1 MLFRN
6 WELGPEPTLGTG
18 EEDEIIQI
26 ETDAIPREISRT
38 NNDPKNEI
46 ETKGAIGGMPNIRK
60 SSSNQ
65 NDQED
70 LLNSEDESSDDE
82 TGIPLKEENEARKLR
97 EKDDVEELT
106 ERRSNDLKKRIEK
119 VAEIKVL
126 SNEIPNNIKEVCN
139 NALRGMDKA
148 FIAGVLRTPTGDARE
163 DSKEYAQKKTHKRRR
178 EAAFEA
184 LGHLNEAKKKIKILK
199 AEEYKK
205 MRLFLKSDDDTFV
218 LTKTTLTY
226 MNAVAVETMKEAR
239 ILYKSQE
246 NLGAIQRTSS
256 KTMQTDS
263 KVRFAKDPAK
273 DNTVPSAPFQEDL
286 TF

>member
-38 NNDPKNEI
+38 TNDPKNEI
-46 ETKGAIGGMPNIRK
+46 ETKGAIGGIPNIRK

-82 TGIPLKEENEARKLR
+82 TGNPLKEENEARKLR
-97 EKDDVEELT
+97 EKYDVEELT

-119 VAEIKVL
+119 VAEIKGL

-139 NALRGMDKA
+139 NAHRGMDKA
-148 FIAGVLRTPTGDARE
+148 FIAGVLTTPTGDA
-163 DSKEYAQKKTHKRRR
+163 
-178 EAAFEA
+178 
-184 LGHLNEAKKKIKILK
+184 LL
-199 AEEYKK
+199 
-205 MRLFLKSDDDTFV
+205 
-218 LTKTTLTY
+218 
-226 MNAVAVETMKEAR
+226 
-239 ILYKSQE
+239 
-246 NLGAIQRTSS
+246 
-256 KTMQTDS
+256 
-263 KVRFAKDPAK
+263 
-273 DNTVPSAPFQEDL
+273 
-286 TF
+286 

>member
-26 ETDAIPREISRT
+26 DTNAIPREISRT

-97 EKDDVEELT
+97 EKNDVEELT

-119 VAEIKVL
+119 VAEIKGL
-126 SNEIPNNIKEVCN
+126 SNDIPNNIEEICN
-139 NALRGMDKA
+139 NAHRGMDKA
-148 FIAGVLRTPTGDARE
+148 FIAGVLTTPTGVARE
-163 DSKEYAQKKTHKRRR
+163 DSKEYAQNVTCEKRR
-178 EAAFEA
+178 AAAYDA
-184 LGHLNEAKKKIKILK
+184 LGLLNAAKKKIEILK
-199 AEEYKK
+199 IEEYQK
-205 MRLFLKSDDDTFV
+205 MRVFLQGENETFA
-218 LTKTTLTY
+218 LTKSMLTY
-226 MNAVAVETMKEAR
+226 MKGTIKETKKKAKE
-239 ILYKSQE
+239 LCKNQE
-246 NLGAIQRTSS
+246 ILGARPRTSS
-256 KTMQTDS
+256 KTRQTEPRV
-263 KVRFAKDPAK
+263 KFTENPAK
-273 DNTVPSAPFQEDL
+273 EVTAPSY
-286 TF
+286 